1 MSIASFYPFCV
12 DESAKIYDNNTVI
25 LFPTVSATCGVYMG
39 VIFRRY
45 VRDLS
50 KKIYV
55 GNLSFDATEEQVSE
69 LFAQYG
75 KVDSIAM
82 ITDRDSGR
90 FRGFGFIEMEDSAA
104 NAAIKGLN
112 DTEVDGRMLRVNE
125 ARPREDRGGGSG
137 NNNKSRKNN
146 KFPYSGGGNY

>member
-1 MSIASFYPFCV
+1 
-12 DESAKIYDNNTVI
+12 
-25 LFPTVSATCGVYMG
+25 MG

-45 VRDLS
+45 VKDLS

-55 GNLSFDATEEQVSE
+55 GNLSFDATEAQVSE

-75 KVDSIAM
+75 KVESIAM
-82 ITDRDSGR
+82 IMDRDSGR
-90 FRGFGFIEMEDSAA
+90 FRGFSFVEMEDSAA
-104 NAAIKGLN
+104 NAAIRGLN

-125 ARPREDRGGGSG
+125 ARPREESGGGSRSG
-137 NNNKSRKNN
+137 GSWNKNKSRNKS